1 MLSLMVCNLHHP
13 LRNSRRG
20 HLLRCRS
27 RLLLVLWGINV
38 MISALIVAN
47 TSFKSLQW
55 LGFYRA
61 SQFQILKDTSNIA
74 PTAVKN
80 LLTTDSKSTQTTY
93 RYQVRLAV
101 GKHFSKFTIIL
112 LPFYIGLRVGFFTAS
127 IQSWCVWMC
136 STSIDSIMLARN
148 LLFPHIF
155 HATEMENTKL
165 PHFSR
170 SN

>member
-1 MLSLMVCNLHHP
+1 
-13 LRNSRRG
+13 
-20 HLLRCRS
+20 
-27 RLLLVLWGINV
+27 

-80 LLTTDSKSTQTTY
+80 LLTTDGEDISKSTQTTY

-127 IQSWCVWMC
+127 IQS
-136 STSIDSIMLARN
+136 
-148 LLFPHIF
+148 
-155 HATEMENTKL
+155 
-165 PHFSR
+165 
-170 SN
+170 